1 MKIIEVEYRELVS
14 EGFNN
19 KTIGARAI
27 VEDGE
32 TPGVS
37 LLKLRAWVR
46 NELETKES
54 LTYFQKCQIAKEVI
68 NKIANEV
75 IPF

>member
-1 MKIIEVEYRELVS
+1 MKIIEVEYRELIS

-19 KTIGARAI
+19 KTIGAKAI

-32 TPGVS
+32 TPEVS
-37 LLKLRAWVR
+37 LLKLKAWVR
-46 NELETKES
+46 NELLIKES
-54 LTYFQKCQIAKEVI
+54 LTNYQKCQIAKEVI
-68 NKIANEV
+68 NKIANEE